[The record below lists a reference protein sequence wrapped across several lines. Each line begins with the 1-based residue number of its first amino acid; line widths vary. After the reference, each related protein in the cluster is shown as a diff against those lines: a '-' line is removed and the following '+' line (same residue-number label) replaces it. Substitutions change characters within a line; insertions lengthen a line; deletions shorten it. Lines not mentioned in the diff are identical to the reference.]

1 VQPGLHRAAQVRDK
15 GKFDHDKLF
24 EVTYQLTRNLN
35 KVIDQNYYPIPEA
48 RRSNMRHRP
57 IGIGVQGLADAF
69 ILMRHPF
76 DSVEAKVLN
85 REIFETIYYAA
96 SPPARTWRRR
106 TAPTRPTPAAPSA
119 KACSSS
125 TCGA

>member
-1 VQPGLHRAAQVRDK
+1 VAVCNLGSINLPKFVNK

-24 EVTYQLTRNLN
+24 AITYQLARNLN
-35 KVIDQNYYPIPEA
+35 RVIDQNYYPIPEA

-76 DSVEAKVLN
+76 DRWK
-85 REIFETIYYAA
+85 
-96 SPPARTWRRR
+96 RR
-106 TAPTRPTPAAPSA
+106 
-119 KACSSS
+119 C
-125 TCGA
+125 